1 VNEPRITVAVLA
13 RDNEDQISD
22 CLESAAWADEL
33 LVVLD
38 DRSSDAT
45 ADIAQELGARVVE
58 RRFDDFAG
66 QRNYALSLATTEW
79 LLFVDTDERITPGLA
94 EQVRR
99 VIVEDDRAGWWV
111 PRRNLIWGRE
121 IRHGG
126 WWPDPQLRLLRV
138 DSARYDPERPVH
150 EVVLLDGAEGYLEA
164 PFIHHNYATVREF
177 IRKQRQYVAYE
188 ARILYER
195 GVRPRPWTY
204 LTQPLREFRR
214 RYIRL
219 EGYKDGPHGLLLCLL
234 VAYYYGFV
242 VTVVLGRLWRDA
254 GR

>member
-1 VNEPRITVAVLA
+1 MNDPRITVAVLA
-13 RDNEDQISD
+13 RDNEPQIAD

-45 ADIAQELGARVVE
+45 ADIARAMGARVVE

-79 LLFVDTDERITPGLA
+79 LLFVDTDERVTPELA
-94 EQVRR
+94 DEVRR
-99 VIVEDDRAGWWV
+99 VIREGDRAGWWV

-126 WWPDPQLRLLRV
+126 WWPDHQLRLLRV
-138 DSARYDPERPVH
+138 DRVRYDTERPVH
-150 EVVLLDGAEGYLEA
+150 EVVLLDGAAGYLEA
-164 PFIHHNYATVREF
+164 PFIHHNYSTVREF
-177 IRKQRQYVAYE
+177 VRKQRQYVGYE
-188 ARILYER
+188 AQILYR
-195 GVRPRPWTY
+195 DGVRPRPWTY
-204 LTQPLREFRR
+204 VTQPLREFRR
-214 RYIRL
+214 RYLTL
-219 EGYKDGPHGLLLCLL
+219 EGYKDGLHGLLLCLL

-242 VTVVLGRLWRDA
+242 VTVELSRLWRNA
-254 GR
+254 GC

>member
-1 VNEPRITVAVLA
+1 MSEPRITVAVLA
-13 RDNEDQISD
+13 RDNEEEIAA
-22 CLESAAWADEL
+22 CLESAAWADER

-38 DRSSDAT
+38 ARSTDTT
-45 ADIAQELGARVVE
+45 AEIARERGAQVVE

-79 LLFVDTDERITPGLA
+79 VLFLDTDERITPALA
-94 EQVRR
+94 QEVRR
-99 VIVEDDRAGWWV
+99 VTTEGDRVGWWV

-126 WWPDPQLRLLRV
+126 WWPDHQLRLLRIGK
-138 DSARYDPERPVH
+138 ARYDPERPVH
-150 EVVLLDGAEGYLEA
+150 EVVLLDGPEGYLEE
-164 PFIHHNYATVREF
+164 PLIHYNYATVREF
-177 IRKQRQYVAYE
+177 TRKQRQYVEYE
-188 ARILYER
+188 ARILHDR
-195 GVRPRPWTY
+195 GVHPRLWTY

-214 RYIRL
+214 RYL
-219 EGYKDGPHGLLLCLL
+219 SLQGFKDGFHGLLLCLL

-242 VTVVLGRLWRDA
+242 VTRELGRLWRED